1 VISDTNARHR
11 GCNDAFVVRFLAWV
25 WVVVLVY
32 GGTASAN
39 PVDDARAIVVRLERR
54 TSQLHSERAGRLR
67 AYAERV
73 DRVAALKA
81 QSASFGRDRKLQA
94 LLAESRD
101 LATAL
106 DQVDAQLV
114 HLSVELGVARGAL
127 LVAIDRELG
136 AGGPRREA
144 LQKERAALT
153 ARLGAARRLK
163 IPDET
168 ISPNDDAEDLAYKAG
183 ALRQAEEELRAEQQ
197 RLLRLAGEYRR
208 QARLIKSRARADD
221 QDVFADSE
229 PHRSAGKRAE
239 DSPIELAPETS
250 PGAPPPPAAF
260 AAGLAADPTVVLA
273 EVVDAATLD
282 ELRRAEGTHEPS
294 DLAAAAERAAQALTD
309 RADRLR
315 KHRLEMER
323 RARLLR
329 GERP

>member
-1 VISDTNARHR
+1 
-11 GCNDAFVVRFLAWV
+11 VRFLAWV
-25 WVVVLVY
+25 WVGVLVC

-39 PVDDARAIVVRLERR
+39 PVDEARAVVIRLERR
-54 TSQLHSERAGRLR
+54 TSQLQSERAGRLR
-67 AYAERV
+67 AYSERV

-136 AGGPRREA
+136 AGGPRHEA
-144 LQKERAALT
+144 LQKERAALI

-168 ISPNDDAEDLAYKAG
+168 ISPKDDAEDLSYKAG

-239 DSPIELAPETS
+239 ETPIELAPET
-250 PGAPPPPAAF
+250 GPPPPASF

-282 ELRRAEGTHEPS
+282 ELRRAEGTREPS